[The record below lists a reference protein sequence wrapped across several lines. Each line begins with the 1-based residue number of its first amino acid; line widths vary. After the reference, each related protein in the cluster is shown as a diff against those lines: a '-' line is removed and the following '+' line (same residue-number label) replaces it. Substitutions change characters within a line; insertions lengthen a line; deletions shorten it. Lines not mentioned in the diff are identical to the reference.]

1 MFGYSWFSR
10 RYGTDDVTLTESI
23 TVTEERLELRE
34 RPKRVQLKFKIKY

>member
-23 TVTEERLELRE
+23 TVTEERRE
-34 RPKRVQLKFKIKY
+34 RPKHVQLKFKIKY